1 MLKLFSIL
9 KNTFPEKMSE
19 FLSDKEYE
27 SVVVQKIKQDHSASG
42 DLHSNDS
49 VIGSN
54 INISYRLLIHHEGT
68 DQELLAIL
76 AHELGHWS

>member
-1 MLKLFSIL
+1 LPAEKTDFKSKIIKLAKDLKY
-9 KNTFPEKMSE
+9 E
-19 FLSDKEYE
+19 FADA
-27 SVVVQKIKQDHSASG
+27 KIKQDHSASG

-54 INISYRLLIHHEGT
+54 IYISYRLLIHHEGT

-76 AHELGHWS
+76 ADELGHWS